1 MTPRSPRSAMRT
13 VAPLLGALI
22 ACLVAAVPA
31 SAALDATPLPAPQ
44 SPAPAATPRIV
55 GGTVLPDTLGAPYTV
70 AVYTS
75 LTADSGEGCSGTI
88 LDPTHVLTAAHCFIE
103 SDGTKAQPSQVQI
116 VAGSA
121 SFAGAASDP
130 GATIVGATA
139 VRTHP
144 RYLPAEFDDDVAVV
158 TLAKPLNFA
167 TGRTRALPL
176 PAVNTPLFSSKRFAY
191 TSRAV
196 QLTGFGLSTT
206 NGNDYGTL
214 RKVDVTA
221 IPIGF
226 CQQDKTVS
234 AAGTDA
240 PAILLCSDRAGR
252 GACQGDSGG
261 TAATGPANAPYLA
274 GVIDTS
280 GEACEE
286 GRNLYANVAA
296 PEIRSFI
303 DAALQERDLTA
314 AQTPLSPRG
323 GRSVK
328 LSGDSARVGD
338 TVRCRRG
345 SWRSGST
352 FKYAFVFVKG
362 SRTERNRGLS
372 SKSTYK
378 LRPSDRGWSVSC
390 AVQASNA
397 GGTGTTFWPYG
408 VKVRSR

>member
-1 MTPRSPRSAMRT
+1 MTSGTPRTAVRT
-13 VAPLLGALI
+13 LMTLVGALV
-22 ACLVAAVPA
+22 ACLAVSVPA
-31 SAALDATPLPAPQ
+31 HAALDAKPLPAPAAPGG
-44 SPAPAATPRIV
+44 PASPRIV
-55 GGTVLPDTLGAPYTV
+55 GGTQLPDTLGAPYTV

-75 LTADSGEGCSGTI
+75 VTADSGEGCSGTI
-88 LDPTHVLTAAHCFIE
+88 LDPTHILTAAHCFVQ
-103 SDGTKAQPSQVQI
+103 SNGTRAQPAQVQV

-121 SFAGAASDP
+121 NFAAAGTDP
-130 GATIVGATA
+130 GATIAAVSA
-139 VRTHP
+139 VRVHP
-144 RYLPAEFDDDVAVV
+144 RYLPAEFDDDVAVA
-158 TLAKPLNFA
+158 TLAAPLNFA
-167 TGRTRALPL
+167 TKRTAALPL
-176 PAVNTPLFSSKRFAY
+176 PAVNTSLFPSSKYAY

-206 NGNDYGTL
+206 NGDDYGAL
-214 RKVDVTA
+214 RKVDVNA

-226 CQQDKTVS
+226 CQQDKSVS

-240 PAILLCSDRAGR
+240 PAVLLCSDQSGR

-303 DAALQERDLTA
+303 DAALLNQDVTA

-328 LSGDSARVGD
+328 LTGGSARVGR
-338 TVRCRRG
+338 TVTCHRG
-345 SWRSGST
+345 SWRSGSK
-352 FKYAFVFVKG
+352 FQYAFVLVKG
-362 SRTERNRGLS
+362 KKERNHGLS

-378 LRPSDRGWSVSC
+378 LRSTDRGWSVSC
-390 AVQASNA
+390 AVQAKNA
-397 GGTGTTFWPYG
+397 GGTGATFWPYT

>member
-1 MTPRSPRSAMRT
+1 MRT
-13 VAPLLGALI
+13 LATLVGALV
-22 ACLVAAVPA
+22 ACLAAAVPA

-44 SPAPAATPRIV
+44 ASGAAASPRIV
-55 GGTVLPDTLGAPYTV
+55 GGTQLPDSLGAPYTV

-121 SFAGAASDP
+121 SFAAAASDP
-130 GATIVGATA
+130 GATIVGASA

-158 TLAKPLNFA
+158 TLKTPLNFA

-176 PAVNTPLFSSKRFAY
+176 PAVNTSLFPRSKYAY

-196 QLTGFGLSTT
+196 RLTGFGLSTT
-206 NGNDYGTL
+206 NGDDYGTL

-226 CQQDKTVS
+226 CQQDKSVS

-240 PAILLCSDRAGR
+240 PAILLCSDQSGR

-261 TAATGPANAPYLA
+261 TAATGPASAPYLA

-303 DAALQERDLTA
+303 DAALQERDVTA
-314 AQTPLSPRG
+314 AETPLSPRG

-328 LSGDSARVGD
+328 LTGSSARVGR

-345 SWRSGST
+345 SWRSGSK

-362 SRTERNRGLS
+362 KKERNRGLT
-372 SKSTYK
+372 SKSTYT
-378 LRPSDRGWSVSC
+378 LRSTDRGWSVSC

-397 GGTGTTFWPYG
+397 GGTGTTFWPFT